1 MKNILINTSNLHVGG
16 GVQVAVSFID
26 ELSKSTYNL
35 NEIDLWISSEVFENL
50 IIINTNLSS
59 FKSYRVINF
68 QGIKS
73 LFSPF
78 LFINFLFTQRK
89 VFTLF
94 GPFYILIKPSK
105 HIMGFALPSLI
116 YPETALSLLPK
127 NFQKLKFLLKR
138 YIQIY
143 FFSKVDCLIV
153 ELEHVKTEL
162 TKFKLF
168 KKLPIYIVHNCFSN
182 IFLTPE
188 KWENLF
194 IEQTKQIKI
203 GYLGR
208 NYNHKNLNIL
218 PEVHLILKNKY
229 NLNIEFYVTLTSQ
242 EWESTTNHFKKF
254 IINIGKLNVS
264 QCPTYYSKL
273 DAVIFPS
280 LLECFSVTPLEALI
294 MGKPIFLSNR
304 HFNFDVIKNYGHYFD
319 PLNPNNIADVIYNYF
334 INKNNED
341 TDFAFLKSYAYN
353 FSNAQNRMNE
363 YIKIL
368 NS

>member
-26 ELSKSTYNL
+26 ELSKSSYNL
-35 NEIDLWISSEVFENL
+35 KKIDLWISTEVFENL

-59 FKSYRVINF
+59 FKSFKVINF
-68 QGIKS
+68 KGIES
-73 LFSPF
+73 FFSPF
-78 LFINFLFTQRK
+78 LFFNFLFIQRT

-94 GPFYILIKPSK
+94 GPFYVLIKPSN

-116 YPETALSLLPK
+116 YPETALSLLP
-127 NFQKLKFLLKR
+127 NYFNKLKFILKR
-138 YIQIY
+138 YIQFY
-143 FFSKVDCLIV
+143 FFSKVDCLVV

-162 TKFKLF
+162 QKYKLF
-168 KKLPIYIVHNCFSN
+168 KKLPIYVVYNCFSN
-182 IFLTPE
+182 VFLTPE
-188 KWENLF
+188 KWEYLF
-194 IEQTKQIKI
+194 FPLTKKIKI

-218 PEVHLILKNKY
+218 PEVYTILKIKY
-229 NLNIEFYVTLTSQ
+229 NLNIEFYVTLTSI
-242 EWESTTNHFKKF
+242 EWESTTTHFKKC
-254 IINIGKLNVS
+254 ITNIGNLNVS

-273 DAVIFPS
+273 DGVIFPS

-294 MGKPIFLSNR
+294 MGKPIFLADR
-304 HFNFDVIKNYGHYFD
+304 HFNYDVIKNHGYYFD

-334 INKNNED
+334 INKHNVNMEIES
-341 TDFAFLKSYAYN
+341 TKSYALN
-353 FSNAQNRMNE
+353 FSNAQNRMKE

-368 NS
+368 NY